1 MPANAMAA
9 PQALLAALRLLRRE
23 FAVCVVFSL
32 VANLLMVTPALYM
45 MQLFDR
51 VMQSGSDFTLYV
63 LTAVMLFFLAVMAF
77 AEWSRA
83 RLLVRTGV
91 KLDKLL
97 SSRVFNASFQ
107 SQMHAGKGD
116 PVQAFSDLTQVRQF
130 LTGAGLFAFLDA
142 PWSIFYIGVLFLL
155 HPWLGW
161 LSIAFT
167 LILAMLAHLGHRLS
181 LNPLEQSQSSQGQL
195 NAFILSKLKNA
206 DTIEAMGM
214 LPHFRKRWFKLHA
227 QHLQTNHAAQNRS
240 SQVQAFS
247 KFVRYAQQSLSL
259 GVGALLVLRGELSPV
274 SIFAANILMGRATA
288 PIDALVSS
296 WGALFAARK
305 SYGRL
310 AVLLDANPQPQAI
323 ALTAKPA
330 GRLRLQGLVAHA
342 PGRSAPI
349 LKGISADFAAGQVVA
364 ILGPSGSGKTTLA
377 RCLVGIWP
385 AYEGLVQLDGDAL
398 DHWSRDSLGPYIG
411 YLPQDIQFSEGTIA
425 ENIARFGI
433 ADTDKVLAAT
443 QLSGVHDMIL
453 RLPRGYDTEMGEAG
467 GFLSGG
473 QRQRMGLARAI
484 YGRPSLIVLDE
495 PNSNLDNDGELALM
509 AVIKQLK
516 AFGSTVIFITHRTN
530 IVSLADRVVTLDD
543 GRILHEAGGAQT
555 LSPVPHRLTVV
566 PPAPLAQPV

>member
-1 MPANAMAA
+1 MPAHATAS
-9 PQALLAALRLLRRE
+9 PQALPAALRMLRRE

-63 LTAVMLFFLAVMAF
+63 LTAVMVFFLAVMAF

-97 SSRVFNASFQ
+97 SSRVFDASFQ

-142 PWSIFYIGVLFLL
+142 PWSIFYVGVLFLL

-161 LSIAFT
+161 LSIAF
-167 LILAMLAHLGHRLS
+167 ILLLALVAQLGHRLS
-181 LNPLEQSQSSQGQL
+181 LQPMEQSQASHGQL
-195 NAFILSKLKNA
+195 NAFILSKLRNA
-206 DTIEAMGM
+206 DSIEAMGM
-214 LPHFRKRWFKLHA
+214 LPNFRQRWWRLHA
-227 QHLQTNHAAQNRS
+227 EHLHTSHAAQNRA

-259 GVGALLVLRGELSPV
+259 CVGAVLVLRGELSPV

-310 AVLLDANPQPQAI
+310 AVLLDANPQPQAR

-330 GRLRLQGLVAHA
+330 GRLRVQGLVAHA
-342 PGRSAPI
+342 PGRGAPI
-349 LKGISADFAAGQVVA
+349 LQGISVEFAAGQVVA
-364 ILGPSGSGKTTLA
+364 VLGPSGSGKTTLA

-385 AYEGLVQLDGDAL
+385 AYEGLVQLDGHAL
-398 DHWSRDSLGPYIG
+398 DDWSRDSLGPYIG
-411 YLPQDIQFSEGTIA
+411 YLPQDIQFTEGTIA
-425 ENIARFGI
+425 ENIARFGV

-443 QLSGVHDMIL
+443 QLAGVHDMIL

-467 GFLSGG
+467 GLLSGG
-473 QRQRMGLARAI
+473 QRQRVGLARAI
-484 YGRPSLIVLDE
+484 YGLPSLIVLDE
-495 PNSNLDNDGELALM
+495 PNSNLDNDGELALV

-530 IVSLADRVVTLDD
+530 IVILADRVVTLAD
-543 GRILHEAGGAQT
+543 GRIVQEAEGVHIGA
-555 LSPVPHRLTVV
+555 PAAHKLTVV
-566 PPAPLAQPV
+566 PPPPLAQPA